1 MSRSH
6 RHFLQDLLSL
16 PLLHHLPPRGCTAAA
31 PASRTVF
38 QQDQSLSH
46 SLSYKPQ
53 HGQLQCRPTT
63 MAARDTASLLVGLLV
78 LFHTWGVWANV
89 EVNMEDRVEVFMGDT
104 AQITCM
110 FTSSDGVGGM
120 VIQWFYVKPSGEKQ
134 KIYYQDTTMK
144 VVDRGTQFTERMN
157 VNGTGATGEIVLTI
171 SDVQPVDELEFICL
185 IKGLTD
191 GTGEGR
197 TKLKVF
203 ETPERPTIEGV
214 QTGISVNEDS
224 PSKIGVCEVKNGF
237 PKPNITW
244 YRNNTPLRADQDVVK
259 VVPSITTDSNK
270 LVSVRSELSM
280 KVTKEDK
287 DNLFYCEITYFVPG
301 GTRMTETNRIN
312 ITVYY
317 PSTAVSVWVESPKG
331 KIKEGDSIEI
341 HCQGNGNMP
350 SSFFKISKKDSD
362 LVDSNVLVMDNVTRH
377 QSGVYKCT
385 STDTDTFEEI
395 SENTTVFVN
404 YLDPAV
410 LVPEDT
416 VVVDQGEE
424 LTATCNALSSLQ
436 TQTVWIKNGVK
447 ISVGHSLSLKNNT
460 FETAGTYMCVVT
472 VPEIEGMETNG
483 TLTVYV
489 QGRPYIL
496 TPEYTEIE
504 ASYEETVN
512 LNCDVRGFPAPS
524 IIWTTSD
531 GKNLETTSQ
540 MKTEEGVTS
549 VVSVTVTNDIT
560 AFCNASNE
568 FGTDVLAFNI
578 TAIIHTTTPATTTT
592 ISSVSVIH
600 TTTPATT
607 TTISSVSAGTPKA
620 KIKPAGSRGFIIAV
634 IIICILLLAILGS
647 VLYFL
652 YKKGKIC
659 GRSGKQDLTKD
670 KSSKDNIVVEMK
682 SDNTEEAVLLGVNGE
697 KQPPNDQSGEYL
709 DVQK

>member
-6 RHFLQDLLSL
+6 RHFLQWQDLLSL

-31 PASRTVF
+31 PASDTVF
-38 QQDQSLSH
+38 QQDQSLSD

-63 MAARDTASLLVGLLV
+63 MAARDSASLLVRLLV

-89 EVNMEDRVEVFMGDT
+89 DVNMEDRVEVFRGDT
-104 AQITCM
+104 AQITCL

-120 VIQWFYVKPSGEKQ
+120 IIQWFYVKPSGEKQ

-144 VVDRGTQFTERMN
+144 FVDRGTQFTERMS

-171 SDVQPVDELEFICL
+171 SNVQPVDEVEFICL

-224 PSKIGVCEVKNGF
+224 PSKIGICEVKNGF
-237 PKPNITW
+237 PMPNITW
-244 YRNNTPLRADQDVVK
+244 YRNNTPLRADRDVVK
-259 VVPSITTDSNK
+259 VVPSITTESTK

-287 DNLFYCEITYFVPG
+287 DNLFYCEITYFIPG
-301 GTRMTETNRIN
+301 GTKMTETNRIN

-350 SSFFKISKKDSD
+350 SSFFKISKKGSELAMGDG
-362 LVDSNVLVMDNVTRH
+362 NVLVMDNVTRH
-377 QSGVYKCT
+377 QSGVYECT
-385 STDTDTFEEI
+385 STDTDTFDEI
-395 SENTTVFVN
+395 SGNTTVFVN
-404 YLDPAV
+404 FLDPAV
-410 LVPEDT
+410 VMPEDT
-416 VVVDQGEE
+416 VVVAQGED
-424 LTATCNALSSLQ
+424 LMATCNALSSLSQ
-436 TQTVWIKNGVK
+436 TQTVWIKNGVE
-447 ISVGHSLSLKNNT
+447 ISVGHSLTLKNNT

-489 QGRPYIL
+489 QGPPDIL
-496 TPEYTEIE
+496 ELENTEID

-512 LNCDVRGFPAPS
+512 LSCHVRGFPAPS

-540 MKTEEGVTS
+540 MKTEEGVRS
-549 VVSVTVTNDIT
+549 VVSVTVTADII

-568 FGTDVLAFNI
+568 FGTDTVAFNI
-578 TAIIHTTTPATTTT
+578 TAIIQTTTPATTTT
-592 ISSVSVIH
+592 IFS
-600 TTTPATT
+600 T
-607 TTISSVSAGTPKA
+607 TTISSATAKTPPA
-620 KIKPAGSRGFIIAV
+620 KKTSGGRGVIIAV

-659 GRSGKQDLTKD
+659 GRSGKQDLTKE

-697 KQPPNDQSGEYL
+697 KQPPNDQ
-709 DVQK
+709 